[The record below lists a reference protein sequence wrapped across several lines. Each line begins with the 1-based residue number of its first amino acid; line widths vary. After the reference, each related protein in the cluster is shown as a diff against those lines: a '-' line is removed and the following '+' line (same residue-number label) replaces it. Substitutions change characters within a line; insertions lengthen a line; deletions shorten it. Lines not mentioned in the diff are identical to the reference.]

1 MRIITALTEVHFY
14 NTTNSRASKNMV
26 VFGRGGTIGSPTTPR
41 LIRSGY
47 TLSNITVL
55 NVYSIPSAQSAR
67 HSLDEIM
74 SVRLRNKL
82 DLKLSL
88 EVLNMQNND
97 ALF

>member
-1 MRIITALTEVHFY
+1 MRIVTTLTEVHFY
-14 NTTNSRASKNMV
+14 NTTNSRASTNMV
-26 VFGRGGTIGSPTTPR
+26 VVGRGGTIGSSTTPR

-47 TLSNITVL
+47 TLSNVTVL
-55 NVYSIPSAQSAR
+55 DLYPIPSAQSAG
-67 HSLDEIM
+67 HGIDEIM
-74 SVRLRNKL
+74 SVRLHNKL